1 MGIKSY
7 ICRQITLNRMKSK
20 RLHVIFVLLLV
31 CVQAFPNLANN
42 KSFTLVIDA
51 GHGGNDA
58 GAIGTYSKEKNI
70 NLNVALKVGELIQ
83 RNCPEVK
90 VIFTRKTDVFVNL
103 HERAAIANR
112 AKADLFISIHT
123 NAVSKGNTVVGSE
136 TYSLGMARSGD
147 NLDVAKRENAVILY
161 ENDYQK
167 RYAGFNPKSSES
179 YIIFEFMQDQY
190 MKQSA
195 ELAQFIQNEYTRAS
209 RPDKGVKQAGFLVLR
224 ETSMPS
230 VLTEL
235 GFITT
240 PSEEQYLNSA
250 KGTDDLARS
259 IYNGFVRYKDKV
271 TRSHS
276 VILNEADKK
285 NIHLDTSSFSDKED
299 NTPVQTVENAAPQ
312 VNLTK
317 EKDVQPEVKPKKEDT
332 TVEAKAETKTE
343 TNDDDNA
350 TPVFKIQFLTSS
362 RMLRQGSQ
370 QLKGLENVDNYLEN
384 NTYKYTYGSSSNYSE
399 ILSLKK
405 TITDKFPDC
414 FVIAMKGSKRISI
427 QEAQNELKNKKK

>member
-1 MGIKSY
+1 
-7 ICRQITLNRMKSK
+7 MKSK
-20 RLHVIFVLLLV
+20 RLHSIFVLVLV
-31 CVQAFPNLANN
+31 CVQAFPLLAGA

-51 GHGGNDA
+51 GHGGHDA

-70 NLNVALKVGELIQ
+70 NLNVALKVGELIE
-83 RNCPEVK
+83 RNCPDVK
-90 VIFTRKTDVFVNL
+90 VLFTRKTDVFVDL
-103 HERAAIANR
+103 HERAMIANR
-112 AKADLFISIHT
+112 AKADLFISVHT
-123 NAVSKGNTVVGSE
+123 NAVLKGNTIAGSE

-147 NLDVAKRENAVILY
+147 NLDVAKRENSVILY

-195 ELAQFIQNEYTRAS
+195 ELAQFIQSEYTRAN

-250 KGTDDLARS
+250 KGTDDLSRS

-276 VILNEADKK
+276 VILSEADKK
-285 NIHLDTSSFSDKED
+285 KERMDTSAFSDKED
-299 NTPVQTVENAAPQ
+299 DAQTKPAESAAPEVNLSKEKETQTVA
-312 VNLTK
+312 
-317 EKDVQPEVKPKKEDT
+317 KPKREDT
-332 TVEAKAETKTE
+332 TVEAKEEAKTE
-343 TNDDDNA
+343 ADDSDNA

-384 NTYKYTYGSSSNYSE
+384 NTYKYTYGSSSNYGE
-399 ILSLKK
+399 ILNLKK
-405 TITDKFPDC
+405 TIVDKFPDC
-414 FVIAMKGSKRISI
+414 FVIAMKGSKRIGI
-427 QEAQNELKNKKK
+427 QDAQSELKNKKK